1 MFKDLF
7 RMQHKQFFFEEKK
20 TQKTNNPRS
29 CGMYACF
36 VNRE

>member
-20 TQKTNNPRS
+20 NQKPTTHVVVG
-29 CGMYACF
+29 CLHAL
-36 VNRE
+36 